1 MQLRKEF
8 FNRNLSQQDLGK
20 KSKKESPTQGIIQY
34 KLNDNDTLIFS
45 GYNSSSNSILGI
57 DCQQFMGKSI
67 QETLPALNNMDIP
80 DLWKEVAITGNSWSI
95 DNAKYCDSN
104 ISGNFEIN
112 VHQVEQRK
120 IIVLFQDTADRKVE
134 DLESIT
140 QTKFLE
146 NIYNNVEHLIFVM
159 EIHKNGSFKF
169 VDVNPA
175 YEIVAEVTADEI
187 RGKSP
192 SDFTKKVSKESIEE
206 VISRYHKCVNE
217 KRSLTFEEMVMI
229 DGIERWWL
237 TTINPLL
244 DKNNRVYQI
253 IGTSIEITTRKM
265 VEQELRNHDLK
276 LESIIEERVSELK
289 ENESR
294 FRHMAEGLYNGL
306 RIYDDRKLVNVNKAF
321 CDISGYTEEELKKMH
336 SIDLVCKKDK
346 KMVQEHILSPKK
358 TPDEI
363 VFCIVSKNGNIKK
376 IRNRYITSE
385 KENGEMVLY
394 IISNDVTESE
404 KIKEQ
409 LVLQSTALNA
419 AANGISISDK
429 TGKMIWV
436 NDAFIELTGYE
447 RKELIGNYPN
457 ILKSGLH
464 DDNHYKNLWATI
476 KKGDVWRGEF
486 INKKKNGELYYD
498 ETTITPVM
506 QDNKISNFVE
516 IKQDIS
522 NRKNYEM
529 ELKSREEYYRS
540 LFENSHNTIL
550 VSDFVGNILEMNNTA
565 KKMLGL
571 NGERMSEL
579 NFSQFIVDSNEYSD
593 FLLTLN
599 EKGFVNNFS
608 TQFKKKDNTIIDCL
622 INATL
627 HKSDAD
633 DSEIFQAI
641 LLDITDHVNA
651 KNILENALIESKKA
665 NKLKSEFLATMSH
678 EIRTPINIILSYI
691 GLIKSDFI
699 DKADEDLQDLFPSME
714 KAGRRIIRTIDL
726 LLNVAELNAGTYEC
740 KFKDINLY
748 EGVLENIYLDYKKEA
763 QAKGLEFNLLKQ
775 TDKCFVKGDEYTIT
789 EIFKN
794 IVDNAIK
801 YTSNGKIELILRD
814 NKFNSLEIEV
824 RDTGIGIDDSYLPQ
838 LFEPFTQEETGYTR
852 KYDGNGLGMA
862 LVKQYVKLNNAEISV
877 RSAKGIGTSFTITFK
892 K

>member
-1 MQLRKEF
+1 MQLGNDLVNGK
-8 FNRNLSQQDLGK
+8 LSQHGLGQNV
-20 KSKKESPTQGIIQY
+20 KEGIPKHGIIQY
-34 KLNDNDTLIFS
+34 KLNDDDVLIFS

-57 DCQQFMGKSI
+57 DCQQFMGKTI
-67 QETLPALNNMDIP
+67 HETLPALNKVDIP
-80 DLWKEVAITGNSWSI
+80 DLWKEVALTGNSWSI
-95 DNAKYCDSN
+95 ENAKYCDSN

-134 DLESIT
+134 ELESIT

-175 YEIVAEVTADEI
+175 YEKVAEMTIDEI

-192 SDFTKKVSKESIEE
+192 SEFIKKVSKESIDE
-206 VISRYHKCVNE
+206 VVSRYNKCVNE
-217 KRSLTFEEMVMI
+217 KRSLTFEEMVII

-244 DKNNRVYQI
+244 DEKNNVYQL
-253 IGTSIEITTRKM
+253 IGTSIEITESKK
-265 VEQELRNHDLK
+265 VEQELKNHELK
-276 LESIIEERVSELK
+276 LESIIEKRVSELK
-289 ENESR
+289 ENETR
-294 FRHMAEGLYNGL
+294 FRNMAEGLYNGL
-306 RIYDDRKLVNVNKAF
+306 RIYDGGKLVNVNKAF
-321 CDISGYTEEELKKMH
+321 CEISGYTEEELKKMH
-336 SIDLVCKKDK
+336 SIDLVCEKDK

-376 IRNRYITSE
+376 IRNRYITSD

-419 AANGISISDK
+419 AANGISISDN

-436 NDAFIELTGYE
+436 NDAFIDLTGYE

-464 DDNHYKNLWATI
+464 DDNHYKDLWATV

-486 INKKKNGELYYD
+486 INKKKKGELYYD
-498 ETTITPVM
+498 ETTITPVI

-593 FLLTLN
+593 FLLLLN
-599 EKGFVNNFS
+599 ENGFVNNFS
-608 TQFKKKDNTIIDCL
+608 TRFKKKDNTIIDCL

-651 KNILENALIESKKA
+651 KNILENALIEAKKA

-763 QAKGLEFNLLKQ
+763 QTKGLEFNLLKQ

-892 K
+892 N